1 MWKTGYPKLEGKEGI
16 GCYKGKRRYE
26 STCGN
31 RQEYERSKLGGE
43 TWEGGEFRGTER
55 IRRKVFVAPIEKV
68 ESRGTREQQL
78 NGKLEGPF
86 VRFQADPLAS
96 SELFASEYR
105 KSPVNKRRGGKVPS
119 FFTKKTTIFQSWPT
133 RWKLH
138 RQRRNGFEARRLP
151 LFVFSSLARTI
162 RGNKVKEKEGCR
174 RDSQVR
180 IPVSASR
187 EVEKGVQT
195 YLRIY
200 LSFQNISGEGGNN
213 LNLDGLAID
222 IPFVLYSM
230 MESQRRRRYKNWN
243 VLSEARILE

>member
-1 MWKTGYPKLEGKEGI
+1 MENRLSETGGKGRDRVLQREEEVRKYVWQSAGI
-16 GCYKGKRRYE
+16 RAFE
-26 STCGN
+26 TW
-31 RQEYERSKLGGE
+31 GGE

-200 LSFQNISGEGGNN
+200 LSFQNISGGVET
-213 LNLDGLAID
+213 I
-222 IPFVLYSM
+222 
-230 MESQRRRRYKNWN
+230 
-243 VLSEARILE
+243 

>member
-31 RQEYERSKLGGE
+31 RQEYERSKLGGGGG

-119 FFTKKTTIFQSWPT
+119 FFTKKTTIFQSW
-133 RWKLH
+133 KLH

-200 LSFQNISGEGGNN
+200 LSFQNISGGVET
-213 LNLDGLAID
+213 I
-222 IPFVLYSM
+222 
-230 MESQRRRRYKNWN
+230 
-243 VLSEARILE
+243 

>member
-16 GCYKGKRRYE
+16 GCYKGKIVRKRRYE

-200 LSFQNISGEGGNN
+200 LSFQNISGGVET
-213 LNLDGLAID
+213 I
-222 IPFVLYSM
+222 
-230 MESQRRRRYKNWN
+230 
-243 VLSEARILE
+243 

>member
-16 GCYKGKRRYE
+16 GFYKGKIVRKRRYE

-200 LSFQNISGEGGNN
+200 LSFQNISGGVET
-213 LNLDGLAID
+213 I
-222 IPFVLYSM
+222 
-230 MESQRRRRYKNWN
+230 
-243 VLSEARILE
+243 

>member
-1 MWKTGYPKLEGKEGI
+1 MENRLSETGGKGRDRVLQREDRSEEEVRKYVWQSAGI
-16 GCYKGKRRYE
+16 RAFE
-26 STCGN
+26 TW
-31 RQEYERSKLGGE
+31 GGGGG

-200 LSFQNISGEGGNN
+200 LSFQNISGGVET
-213 LNLDGLAID
+213 I
-222 IPFVLYSM
+222 
-230 MESQRRRRYKNWN
+230 
-243 VLSEARILE
+243 